1 MSNKGSNESRNEADW
16 FLKADDDSYI
26 VVENLRAFLGQHNT
40 EDPLQFGCKL
50 KYIEPRGYMS
60 GGAGYVLSKEA
71 LRRLVKVGLV
81 RIRMISAMAS

>member
-1 MSNKGSNESRNEADW
+1 M
-16 FLKADDDSYI
+16 
-26 VVENLRAFLGQHNT
+26 ENLRAFLGQHNT

-71 LRRLVKVGLV
+71 LRRLVNVGLV
-81 RIRMISAMAS
+81 RIRMILAYGKLIHMLNQSLNRRTTNYAT

>member
-1 MSNKGSNESRNEADW
+1 M
-16 FLKADDDSYI
+16 
-26 VVENLRAFLGQHNT
+26 ENLRAFLGQHNT

-71 LRRLVKVGLV
+71 LRRLVNVGLV
-81 RIRMISAMAS
+81 RIRMILAYGKLIQMLNQSLNRRTTNYAT